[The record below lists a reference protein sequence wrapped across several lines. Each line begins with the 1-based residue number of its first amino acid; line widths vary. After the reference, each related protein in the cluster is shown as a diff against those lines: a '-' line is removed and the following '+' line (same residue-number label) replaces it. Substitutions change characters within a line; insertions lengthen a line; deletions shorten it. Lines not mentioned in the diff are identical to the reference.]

1 MWAGPLN
8 QKQGWSQQKR
18 CGSHPLRGRML
29 VKLLLNVLL
38 LPVNIVLLVPR
49 LVLMLTIMP
58 KMKVW
63 TTA

>member
-1 MWAGPLN
+1 
-8 QKQGWSQQKR
+8 
-18 CGSHPLRGRML
+18 ML